1 MLTGKH
7 LLLLEGTIHRCSEF
21 SIGFQVSSRVGCG
34 LMLLGDYLRCRM
46 SVYSLVLMSLLHM
59 VIVVV
64 ASGALRLI
72 RVRSIVTVCVISLSS
87 LHSGGI
93 VHSVRR

>member
-7 LLLLEGTIHRCSEF
+7 LLLLKGTIHRCSEF
-21 SIGFQVSSRVGCG
+21 GIGFQVSSRVGSG
-34 LMLLGDYLRCRM
+34 LMLLGDYLRCM
-46 SVYSLVLMSLLHM
+46 LGSLVLMLLLHM

-64 ASGALRLI
+64 VSGALRLI